1 MDPRISNFLSSR
13 RLFASFRIN
22 ILAKVNGVYL
32 CDGITLFETC
42 DSNSEWPS
50 EGLKERVRTLVTF
63 VTMPQWRGGDV

>member
-1 MDPRISNFLSSR
+1 M
-13 RLFASFRIN
+13 
-22 ILAKVNGVYL
+22 AKVNGVYL

-63 VTMPQWRGGDV
+63 VTMPQWRGEEVMCSGVETIVPATK